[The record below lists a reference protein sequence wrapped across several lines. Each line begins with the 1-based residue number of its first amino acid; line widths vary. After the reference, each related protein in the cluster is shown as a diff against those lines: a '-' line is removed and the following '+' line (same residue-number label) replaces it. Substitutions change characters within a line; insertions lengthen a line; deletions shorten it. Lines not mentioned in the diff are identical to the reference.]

1 MFQEFSF
8 SFIYNKRCSPGYNVR
23 DGILLTWPHDI
34 ISLREEVYVHQS
46 SLTLPLFI
54 DW

>member
-23 DGILLTWPHDI
+23 DGILLTCEKHLHD
-34 ISLREEVYVHQS
+34 LM
-46 SLTLPLFI
+46 TLFH
-54 DW
+54 